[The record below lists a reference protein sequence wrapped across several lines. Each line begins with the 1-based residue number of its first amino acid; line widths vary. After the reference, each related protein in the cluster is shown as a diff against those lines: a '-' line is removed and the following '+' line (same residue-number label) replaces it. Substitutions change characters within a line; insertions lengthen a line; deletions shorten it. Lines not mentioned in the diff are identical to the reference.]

1 MILIAGGTEDFETK
15 EAKILSNYF
24 DEKGLVYE
32 YIKQANKFEY
42 RDIEAQI
49 EKCDIFLALNGSELD
64 ASTWLLH
71 CLFYAH
77 MLAKTKGAGKPKL
90 LSLNI
95 ENYSPIHYIESF
107 QESKDIEIFT
117 TINELELSAYFR

>member
-1 MILIAGGTEDFETK
+1 MILIAGGIEDFETK
-15 EAKILSNYF
+15 EAKTLSNYF
-24 DEKGLVYE
+24 DKKELVYE
-32 YIKQANKFEY
+32 YIKQANEFEY

-95 ENYSPIHYIESF
+95 ENYSPIHYIKSF
-107 QESKDIEIFT
+107 EESKDIEIFIT
-117 TINELELSAYFR
+117 MNELELSAHFR